1 MPQIRG
7 NTYNRVKGFKTINKR
22 FGGDGFGIW

>member
-7 NTYNRVKGFKTINKR
+7 NTYNRVKGLKTINKR
-22 FGGDGFGIW
+22 FGGDGFGI